1 MVQAVGGAAATS
13 AFSGPAK
20 AAGLEYQLTRYQKQL
35 SECVN
40 CASAKTAQGKATI
53 EAISDKISSIRL
65 RLDEV
70 ASSNPVRQVAPAI
83 GVAAAASSTGLTGT
97 IDVFA

>member
-1 MVQAVGGAAATS
+1 MVQAIGGAAANS

-35 SECVN
+35 TECVN
-40 CASAKTAQGKATI
+40 CASAKTAAGKAAI
-53 EAISDKISSIRL
+53 EAISGKISSIRL

-70 ASSNPVRQVAPAI
+70 ASSNPVRQVASAVATP
-83 GVAAAASSTGLTGT
+83 AAATSTGLTGI

>member
-1 MVQAVGGAAATS
+1 MVQAISGTAATS
-13 AFSGPAK
+13 TSTSPAST
-20 AAGLEYQLTRYQKQL
+20 AGLQYQLSRYQQQL

-53 EAISDKISSIRL
+53 EAISGKISSIRL
-65 RLDEV
+65 RIDEV
-70 ASSNPVRQVAPAI
+70 GSSKPVQP
-83 GVAAAASSTGLTGT
+83 AASAVAIPSAVTATGLNGT

>member
-1 MVQAVGGAAATS
+1 MVQAVGGTAATS

-20 AAGLEYQLTRYQKQL
+20 AAGLEYQLQRYQKQL

-53 EAISDKISSIRL
+53 EAISGKISSIRL
-65 RLDEV
+65 RIDEV
-70 ASSNPVRQVAPAI
+70 ASSNSVT
-83 GVAAAASSTGLTGT
+83 VAASAAATPTGLTGT
-97 IDVFA
+97 INVFA